1 MTGESSYVTARRV
14 LLDALEALGAQ
25 RAAVVLCGAQA
36 VYFHVG
42 EDDFAVSPFTID
54 ADLMLAP
61 ALLVDE
67 PLLRVAMESAGFRLA
82 DPPGIWRSHDDVEVD
97 LLVPEAL
104 GGAGRRAAK
113 LGPPHGNEVS
123 RKVRGLE
130 AVAVDNST
138 VKVRALDERDKRV
151 FEIAVAGPAALLVAK
166 LHKVADRA
174 DQPAGRVKD
183 KDGLDILR
191 LLRAVPS
198 DRLAADIVMLMNN
211 SLSRDVTKEA
221 ISILRE
227 FFGTRAGEGTQM
239 AVRATQLLEDPD
251 QIAASCAALSAD
263 LVMRIE
269 ELLRSEPTNVSDA

>member
-36 VYFHVG
+36 VYHHVG
-42 EDDFAVSPFTID
+42 DDDFAVSPFTID
-54 ADLMLAP
+54 ADIMLSP
-61 ALLVDE
+61 ALLIDE
-67 PLLRVAMESAGFRLA
+67 PLLRDAMEGALFRLA
-82 DPPGIWRSHDDVEVD
+82 DPPGIWRSPDDVEVD

-113 LGPPHGNEVS
+113 LGPPHGNEVA

-130 AVAVDNST
+130 AVAVDHST
-138 VKVRALDERDKRV
+138 VRVRALDQRDQRV
-151 FEIAVAGPAALLVAK
+151 FDIAVAGPAALIVAK

-198 DRLAADIVMLMNN
+198 DRLAKDIVMLMNN
-211 SLSRDVTKEA
+211 SLSREVTEEA

-227 FFGTRAGEGTQM
+227 FFGTKTGEGTQM
-239 AVRATQLLEDPD
+239 AVRATELLEDPD
-251 QIAASCAALSAD
+251 QIAASCEALSAD
-263 LVMRIE
+263 LLIRID
-269 ELLRSEPTNVSDA
+269 ELLKLEPTERSGS